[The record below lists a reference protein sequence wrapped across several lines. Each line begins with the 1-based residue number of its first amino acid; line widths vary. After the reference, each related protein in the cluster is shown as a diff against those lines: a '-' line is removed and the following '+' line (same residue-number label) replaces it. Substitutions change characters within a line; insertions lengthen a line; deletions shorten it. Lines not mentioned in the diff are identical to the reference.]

1 MRKHPEIPRIGQIV
15 RHALPRIMEATVVP
29 SVVFLIGH
37 ALFGLAGGLAG
48 ALLWS
53 WGCIGW
59 RRATRRPV
67 GGLLPI
73 GAMSLLV
80 RSGLALVSGS
90 TFIYF
95 AGPAVL
101 TSIVGLGFVASAAT
115 DRPVVTRI
123 VSDVMPLSPE
133 RLANPG
139 TDRLLRRLS
148 VLWGVQQVISGAIN
162 FWMYR
167 HLPLGRYLV
176 MRGPVGWSLALTAL
190 AISLAAGRR
199 HLRRSHAALPLPA
212 EAPEP
217 VAGPPVPAVP
227 AVPVL

>member
-15 RHALPRIMEATVVP
+15 RHALPRVLEATVIP

-37 ALFGLAGGLAG
+37 AVFGLAGGLAG

-59 RRATRRPV
+59 RHGTGRPV

-101 TSIVGLGFVASAAT
+101 TAIVGLGFVASAAT
-115 DRPVVTRI
+115 DRPVVARI
-123 VSDVMPLSPE
+123 VSDVVPLSPE
-133 RLANPG
+133 TLANPA

-148 VLWGVQQVISGAIN
+148 ILWGVQQVISGAVN
-162 FWMYR
+162 LWMFR
-167 HLPLGRYLV
+167 HLALSRYLV
-176 MRGPVGWSLALTAL
+176 LRGPVGWSMALMAL

-199 HLRRSHAALPLPA
+199 HLHRTAGSDVTPVESIALPA
-212 EAPEP
+212 T
-217 VAGPPVPAVP
+217 VPA
-227 AVPVL
+227 L